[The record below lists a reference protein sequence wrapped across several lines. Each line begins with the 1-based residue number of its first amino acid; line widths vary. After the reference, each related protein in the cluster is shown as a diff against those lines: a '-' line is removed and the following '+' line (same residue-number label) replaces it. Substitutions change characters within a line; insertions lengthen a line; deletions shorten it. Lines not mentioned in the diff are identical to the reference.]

1 MENHTDIETLLTKYF
16 EGNTTPP
23 ENEQIEA
30 WLNADEEHLRIAKQL
45 NTLYLAV
52 DTQHI
57 TKKIDTEKALDK
69 VKSRTKVR
77 NLSWWGWTQRIAA
90 ILSVPLLIGV
100 LALYPDRQQPV
111 VTAQMV
117 EIKTNAGMTT
127 SVLLPDSTVVHLN
140 SESSLRYP
148 TFFAGDVRQVE
159 LNGEAYFDVTQH
171 PRKRFIV
178 STPHHSQV
186 EVYGTSF
193 NVEAYGNETPISTT
207 LIEGSVGFIYK
218 NSKGKFQKSMLSP
231 RQKLVYSPQTGDIKC
246 YATSGESEIS
256 WKDGKLIFNDTPL
269 EEVLHM
275 LGKRFNVEFVLS
287 NKGLKGCSFTGTFTH
302 QRLERIMEYFRISS
316 HIRWRYIDS
325 ADIKTEK
332 LKIEVY

>member
-90 ILSVPLLIGV
+90 ILS
-100 LALYPDRQQPV
+100 
-111 VTAQMV
+111 
-117 EIKTNAGMTT
+117 
-127 SVLLPDSTVVHLN
+127 STVVHLN

-269 EEVLHM
+269 DEVLHM

>member
-100 LALYPDRQQPV
+100 LALYTDRQQPV

-231 RQKLVYSPQTGDIKC
+231 DRSWFIPHKP
-246 YATSGESEIS
+246 EIS
-256 WKDGKLIFNDTPL
+256 SATLPRANRRFHGKTASLSLMTLRWMKCCTCL
-269 EEVLHM
+269 ESGSM
-275 LGKRFNVEFVLS
+275 WNSYCPTRG
-287 NKGLKGCSFTGTFTH
+287 
-302 QRLERIMEYFRISS
+302 
-316 HIRWRYIDS
+316 
-325 ADIKTEK
+325 
-332 LKIEVY
+332 

>member
-100 LALYPDRQQPV
+100 LALYPD
-111 VTAQMV
+111 
-117 EIKTNAGMTT
+117 
-127 SVLLPDSTVVHLN
+127 STVVHLN

-159 LNGEAYFDVTQH
+159 LNGEAYFDVTHH

-207 LIEGSVGFIYK
+207 LIKGSVGFIYK

-246 YATSGESEIS
+246 YVTSGESEIS

-269 EEVLHM
+269 DEVLHM

-287 NKGLKGCSFTGTFTH
+287 NKELKGCSFTGTFTH

-316 HIRWRYIDS
+316 RIRWRYIDS